1 MFKISNRFLT
11 VTRNWNKGAQN
22 EYRRS
27 IKKLTHAKPVPSS
40 SGRKVRT
47 RSGLYV
53 KQQEI
58 EHYYGMEHEWKDKRK
73 FKERVFKVFWQSL
86 LGSK

>member
-1 MFKISNRFLT
+1 MLKVITGTRFSKIKKYS
-11 VTRNWNKGAQN
+11 TRNKGAQN
-22 EYRRS
+22 DYRRS

-53 KQQEI
+53 EQPKMEN
-58 EHYYGMEHEWKDKRK
+58 YYGMEHEWKDKRK
-73 FKERVFKVFWQSL
+73 FKE
-86 LGSK
+86 